1 MRYIVLYEETDSGWG
16 AYPPDLPGVGIVAP
30 TKAKARDSV
39 RTAIEMHLS
48 GLRAQ
53 GLAIPAPR
61 SSAEHVEVS

>member
-1 MRYIVLYEETDSGWG
+1 MRYIVLY
-16 AYPPDLPGVGIVAP
+16 VAP